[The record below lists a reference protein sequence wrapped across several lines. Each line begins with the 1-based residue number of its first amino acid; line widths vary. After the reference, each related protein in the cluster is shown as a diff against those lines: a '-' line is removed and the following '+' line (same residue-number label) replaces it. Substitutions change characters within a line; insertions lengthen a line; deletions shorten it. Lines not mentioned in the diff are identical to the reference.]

1 MAKLTDLVLDAYER
15 RARLT
20 PGLFAIAP
28 VVVLVLSLGLE
39 KNPLVSGVIGVVT
52 AGGGA
57 YLLSVVV
64 ANLGRRLQNGLWES
78 WGGTPTAQLL
88 RAHSDVSNV
97 DQRLIWRSAIQNIT
111 GVVLLTEANELS
123 DPIRADEV
131 IAAAVGQV
139 RNLTHD
145 DRYPLIAKENAQYGL
160 ERNLYGSRCLGRG
173 LTLTCLAGILIALVC
188 FHTSSPTLV
197 IGIVVE
203 VVLSVLWFIIPS
215 GARMKDAAFRYGEQ
229 LLQAV
234 THASAIRTSEG
245 GNRA

>member
-1 MAKLTDLVLDAYER
+1 MLDAYER

-20 PGLFAIAP
+20 PGLFAVAP
-28 VVVLVLSLGLE
+28 VVVLVLALGVE
-39 KNPLVSGVIGVVT
+39 KNPLVSGIIGVLT

-57 YLLSVVV
+57 YLLSAVI
-64 ANLGRRLQNGLWES
+64 ANLGRRLQTGLWKS
-78 WGGTPTAQLL
+78 WSGTPTAQLL
-88 RAHSDVSNV
+88 RVHSDASNL
-97 DQRLIWRSAIQNIT
+97 DQRLIWRLAIKTVT
-111 GVVLLTEANELS
+111 GVALLNKADELS
-123 DPIRADEV
+123 NPTRADEV

-160 ERNLYGSRCLGRG
+160 ERNLYGSRWLGRG
-173 LTLTCLAGILIALVC
+173 LSLICLAGVLVALVG
-188 FHTSSPTLV
+188 FHAASTTLL

-203 VVLSVLWFIIPS
+203 VVLSVLWFILPS

-234 THASAIRTSEG
+234 TRESATRTSEG
-245 GNRA
+245 GNRP